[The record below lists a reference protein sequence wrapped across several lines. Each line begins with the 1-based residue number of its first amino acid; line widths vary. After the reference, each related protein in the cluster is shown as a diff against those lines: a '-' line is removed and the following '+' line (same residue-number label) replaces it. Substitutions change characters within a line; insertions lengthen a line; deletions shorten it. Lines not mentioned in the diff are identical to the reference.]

1 MFVVRAGASGFFS
14 MFVILPSPRQIEFHE
29 ALVYLFLDH
38 ADIYK
43 RFSA

>member
-1 MFVVRAGASGFFS
+1 MFVARTGASGFFS
-14 MFVILPSPRQIEFHE
+14 MFVILPSPRQIKLHE

-43 RFSA
+43 RFPA